1 MGKKRS
7 RAELNRLNDEKRG
20 VVIPIALSSE
30 DVGKVCVICGGP
42 ILPIT
47 TPGNVPLKYCS
58 PTCAAKASDA
68 EVRAYKQI
76 LVKSKSEHK
85 AFCAYCGN
93 EFMKMHAKHEWCSTD
108 CTHRA
113 RNAKTR
119 ELRRAEKVVALAEAP
134 IGVCKQCGGYFNRVE
149 RSAGGAVGSRQGS
162 GMEFCSDNCATKW
175 RHLHPERT
183 TDEDM
188 LRNIASELAMNE
200 VLKLGNTT
208 QSIAD
213 KFGVPF
219 NTVAD
224 VALSKDYIEASRHF
238 ARLLAANVQRTVMSN
253 LIGLANMH
261 IHKDEKDVGKKLA
274 VKAEVNK
281 FLATRI
287 FDGAPEVTDE
297 NRDKPSAITIVYN
310 LTPDAASKSEEFVYL
325 DEDSDNVIEVEPETG
340 DVI

>member
-1 MGKKRS
+1 
-7 RAELNRLNDEKRG
+7 
-20 VVIPIALSSE
+20 
-30 DVGKVCVICGGP
+30 
-42 ILPIT
+42 
-47 TPGNVPLKYCS
+47 
-58 PTCAAKASDA
+58 
-68 EVRAYKQI
+68 
-76 LVKSKSEHK
+76 
-85 AFCAYCGN
+85 
-93 EFMKMHAKHEWCSTD
+93 MKMHAKHEWCSTD